1 MKGPLSLS
9 TIGKVPSCDARLIER
24 WITAP
29 LEEAVKRMCPFHQE
43 LEDYHRYPKEIMFRR
58 TIDVSEALALK
69 FRRGEL
75 WRANEA
81 AVYDATTHVAYLKRI
96 GIHQRY

>member
-1 MKGPLSLS
+1 MH
-9 TIGKVPSCDARLIER
+9 
-24 WITAP
+24 
-29 LEEAVKRMCPFHQE
+29 PFHQE
-43 LEDYHRYPKEIMFRR
+43 LEDYHRYPKEIMFQR
-58 TIDVSEALALK
+58 TIGVSEALALK

-81 AVYDATTHVAYLKRI
+81 AVDDAATPVVDLKRI